1 MQVNIYSKIFNEY
14 FNSNNFLNG
23 QKEAISLLQNV
34 KRIFFVGNGG
44 SNAICSH
51 MMEDFAKIAGYQ
63 TFGFSDAALITCF
76 ANDFGY
82 EKALQEW
89 LKIYFK
95 EGDVLIAVSSSG
107 NSQNIVNAISEA
119 KNRGKVITLSGFE
132 SNNKI
137 LDLGEINFH
146 IPISNYGVVECFHQ
160 VVLHVILDEI
170 AIQKK
175 DLKEGK

>member
-1 MQVNIYSKIFNEY
+1 
-14 FNSNNFLNG
+14 
-23 QKEAISLLQNV
+23 
-34 KRIFFVGNGG
+34 
-44 SNAICSH
+44 
-51 MMEDFAKIAGYQ
+51 MMEDFAKIAGYE
-63 TFGFSDAALITCF
+63 TYGFSDPALITCF

-82 EKALQEW
+82 EKAIQEW

-107 NSQNIVNAISEA
+107 NSPNIVNAIEEV

-137 LDLGEINFH
+137 FGIGEINFH

-160 VVLHVILDEI
+160 VILHVLLDEI
-170 AIQKK
+170 SAAKIE
-175 DLKEGK
+175 LKEGK